1 MIAAV
6 FLGNVSVPETLFK
19 KGFIVHEGL
28 LGECEI
34 ESGNPDGL
42 FSLRDCDNP
51 RTLPPQY
58 VINHNRSPLLKCYPS
73 LFVKYPGGYGGAQLP
88 FNNKLRV

>member
-6 FLGNVSVPETLFK
+6 FLGNVSVPETPFK

-28 LGECEI
+28 SGEREI

-51 RTLPPQY
+51 SNSR
-58 VINHNRSPLLKCYPS
+58 
-73 LFVKYPGGYGGAQLP
+73 
-88 FNNKLRV
+88 